1 MARLAGRVQSVVMHV
16 GLPKTGTT
24 TLQKQVF
31 QRLPNYFGKEQ
42 LDSAPVTWGGFPQL
56 REVIQFRPPEWWKTR
71 DALEV
76 RTMLGRVARELPKLG
91 SRVIISF
98 ENMIASEFFGP
109 NKGAYER
116 PDGTRFHPSEH
127 FPEILDALAPERS
140 RTVVLVTCRQQWAW
154 LPSLYAQL
162 SDRISSASQQ
172 HFDHELDKIL
182 SADWLDQS
190 TINLLAI
197 GTQIVANVR
206 PDSLTFLPVESM
218 GTRDYADAL
227 AQALGV
233 RAKNTEQAL
242 SAASLNA
249 RRQADDSWK
258 LRQFGSGFSGRTGVP
273 ARTPPGHISESG
285 LDRRLGGLQNPGQI
299 SLNVLRQQEIRQVV
313 SETNG
318 RVPGDWTPV
327 GLPGY
332 GQRVGQQ

>member
-1 MARLAGRVQSVVMHV
+1 MARLAGRVQSVVIHV

-42 LDSAPVTWGGFPQL
+42 LDSAPVTWRGFAQL

-76 RTMLGRVARELPKLG
+76 RTMLGRVAGELPKLG

-127 FPEILDALAPERS
+127 FPEILDALAPERT
-140 RTVVLVTCRQQWAW
+140 RTVVLVTCRQQWTW

-162 SDRISSASQQ
+162 SDRIPSASQQ

-190 TINLLAI
+190 TINLLAL

-227 AQALGV
+227 AQTLGV
-233 RAKNTEQAL
+233 RSKTIERAV
-242 SAASLNA
+242 SAANFNG
-249 RRQADDSWK
+249 RRQAHDSWK
-258 LRQFGSGFSGRTGVP
+258 LRQFGPGFSRRREILERMPPGHVSESGSDPSPR
-273 ARTPPGHISESG
+273 RLQNPGHIS
-285 LDRRLGGLQNPGQI
+285 
-299 SLNVLRQQEIRQVV
+299 LNALRQQEIRDVF

-332 GQRVGQQ
+332 VSPAD

>member
-1 MARLAGRVQSVVMHV
+1 MHV

-31 QRLPNYFGKEQ
+31 QGLPNYFGKEQ
-42 LDSAPVTWGGFPQL
+42 LDSAPVTWRGFAQL

-71 DALEV
+71 DALGV

-127 FPEILDALAPERS
+127 FPTILNALAPERT
-140 RTVVLVTCRQQWAW
+140 RTVVLVTCRQQWTW

-162 SDRISSASQQ
+162 SDRIPSASQQ
-172 HFDHELDKIL
+172 HFDYELDKIL
-182 SADWLDQS
+182 SADWLGQS
-190 TINLLAI
+190 TINLLAL

-227 AQALGV
+227 AQTLGV
-233 RAKNTEQAL
+233 RAKNTEQAV
-242 SAASLNA
+242 SAASFNA
-249 RRQADDSWK
+249 SRQADDSWK

-273 ARTPPGHISESG
+273 ERTPSGHISESR

-299 SLNVLRQQEIRQVV
+299 SLNALRQQEIRQVV

-332 GQRVGQQ
+332 AHLRGQQ

>member
-1 MARLAGRVQSVVMHV
+1 MARLAGSVQSVVMHV

-31 QRLPNYFGKEQ
+31 QGLPNYFGKEQ
-42 LDSAPVTWGGFPQL
+42 LDSAPVIFRGFAQL
-56 REVIQFRPPEWWKTR
+56 RDVIQFRPPEWWKTR
-71 DALEV
+71 DALKV
-76 RTMLGRVARELPKLG
+76 RTMLGRVARDLPKLG

-98 ENMIASEFFGP
+98 ENMIATEFFGP

-127 FPEILDALAPERS
+127 FPAILNALAPDRT
-140 RTVVLVTCRQQWAW
+140 RTVVLVTCRQQWTW

-162 SDRISSASQQ
+162 SDRIPSASQQ

-182 SADWLDQS
+182 SSDWLDRS
-190 TINLLAI
+190 TLNLLAL

-227 AQALGV
+227 AKTLGV
-233 RAKNTEQAL
+233 RAENTERAVL
-242 SAASLNA
+242 APSFNA
-249 RRQADDSWK
+249 RHQADDSWK
-258 LRQFGSGFSGRTGVP
+258 LRQFGSGFSGRRGVP

-285 LDRRLGGLQNPGQI
+285 LDPRPGGVHNPGRI
-299 SLNVLRQQEIRQVV
+299 SLNALRQQEIRHVV

-318 RVPGDWTPV
+318 RVPAEWTPV

-332 GQRVGQQ
+332 AQRRGQQ